1 MLGYDETT
9 YGAEWAARYDAF
21 FPEVAEGMIDRLAEL
36 AENGTVLELAIGT
49 GRVALPLA
57 SRGLKVSGI
66 DISPEMV
73 SLLRK
78 KPGGAKIPVVMG
90 DFVNVAVDGE
100 FKLIY
105 LVSNTLFGLLRQAE
119 QVRCFAN
126 VVPHLENVGRF
137 LIEAFVPDLGR
148 FDRGQRV
155 QAIKVLREQAVIEV
169 SQHDL
174 VNQLVTS
181 QWVWLSPTGIELR
194 PVNIRYAWPSELDL
208 MAQLAGL
215 ELEVRWGGW
224 EKEPFTSVSPRHV
237 SVYKVPAP

>member
-9 YGAEWAARYDAF
+9 YGAEWAASYDTF
-21 FPEVAEGMIDRLAEL
+21 FPEAAEGMIDRLAEL
-36 AENGTVLELAIGT
+36 AEDGTVLELAIGT

-57 SRGLKVSGI
+57 ARGLKVSGI

-78 KPGGAKIPVVMG
+78 KPGGAEILVVMG
-90 DFVNVAVDGE
+90 DFANVAIEGE

-105 LVSNTLFGLLRQAE
+105 LVFNTLFGLLSQTE

-126 VVPHLENVGRF
+126 VVPHLGDGGRF

-155 QAIKVLREQAVIEV
+155 QAVRVLHEQAVIDV

-224 EKEPFTSVSPRHV
+224 EKEPFTSASPRHV
-237 SVYKVPAP
+237 SVYKAPAP

>member
-9 YGAEWAARYDAF
+9 YGAEWAASYDTF
-21 FPEVAEGMIDRLAEL
+21 FPAAAEGMIDRLAEL
-36 AENGTVLELAIGT
+36 AEDGTVLELAIGT

-78 KPGGAKIPVVMG
+78 KPGGAEIPVVMG
-90 DFVNVAVDGE
+90 DFANVAIEGE

-105 LVSNTLFGLLRQAE
+105 LVANTLFALLSQAE

-126 VVPHLENVGRF
+126 VVPHLGDGGRF

-155 QAIKVLREQAVIEV
+155 QAVRVLREQAVIEV

-224 EKEPFTSVSPRHV
+224 EKEPFTSASPRHV
-237 SVYKVPAP
+237 SVYKAPAP